1 MENGIMEISKKTLKV
16 FITAVI
22 VSFPVVAISWIVL
35 CNNIESKA
43 QNYINKSIDNSSR
56 IYKLEQCYSEQKQC
70 IKGIKDQVDFI
81 VLVEQQKMT
90 WEDKKNIVDLLV
102 KNRSLSYEAAFK
114 LVNQSYKG
122 ER

>member
-102 KNRSLSYEAAFK
+102 RNKSLSYEAAFN
-114 LVNQSYKG
+114 LVNQSRK
-122 ER
+122 EE